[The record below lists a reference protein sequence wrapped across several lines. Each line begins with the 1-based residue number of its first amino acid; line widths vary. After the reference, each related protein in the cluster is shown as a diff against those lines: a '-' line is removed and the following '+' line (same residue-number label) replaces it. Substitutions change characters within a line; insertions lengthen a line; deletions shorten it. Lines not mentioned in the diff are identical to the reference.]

1 VIMRRVAA
9 VLAASLLTLVVST
22 GVAAAHAKLES
33 MTPSDGSTVADPPKS
48 VVLRFNEPVGS
59 TGAEVVVK
67 SPGGTDV
74 STGTPQVVDGNVTQ
88 PLGAITEAGRYQ
100 VDARIVSVDGHPVMV
115 TASFAVTHPGH
126 ATGQP
131 AATSSTPKDNGSS
144 SGVVIVAMV
153 VVMLVVV
160 ALAIVIVRRR
170 PAPPES
176 Q

>member
-1 VIMRRVAA
+1 MRRVAA
-9 VLAASLLTLVVST
+9 LLAASLLTLVVST

-33 MTPSDGSTVADPPKS
+33 MTPSDGSTVADPPTS
-48 VVLRFNEPVGS
+48 VVMRFNEPVGS
-59 TGAEVVVK
+59 TGAEVVVT
-67 SPGGTDV
+67 SPGGTNV
-74 STGTPQVVDGNVTQ
+74 STGSPQVVDANVTQ

-100 VDARIVSVDGHPVMV
+100 VDARIVSADGHPVTV
-115 TASFAVTHPGH
+115 TASFSVTHAGH

-131 AATSSTPKDNGSS
+131 AATASRPKDNGSS

-153 VVMLVVV
+153 LVMLVVV

>member
-1 VIMRRVAA
+1 MRRVAA
-9 VLAASLLTLVVST
+9 LLAASLLTLVVST

-33 MTPSDGSTVADPPKS
+33 MTPTDGSTVADPPKS

-59 TGAEVVVK
+59 TGAEVVVT
-67 SPGGTDV
+67 SPGGTNV
-74 STGTPQVVDGNVTQ
+74 STGSPQVLDANVTQ

-100 VDARIVSVDGHPVMV
+100 VDARIVSADGHPVTV
-115 TASFAVTHPGH
+115 TASFSVTHPGQ
-126 ATGQP
+126 ATDQP
-131 AATSSTPKDNGSS
+131 AATASTANDNRSS

-153 VVMLVVV
+153 LVMLVVV

-170 PAPPES
+170 PAPPAS

>member
-1 VIMRRVAA
+1 L
-9 VLAASLLTLVVST
+9 LAASLLTLVVST

-74 STGTPQVVDGNVTQ
+74 STGSPQVVDGDVTQ

-100 VDARIVSVDGHPVMV
+100 VEARIVSADGHPVTV
-115 TASFAVTHPGH
+115 TASFSVTRPGQ
-126 ATGQP
+126 AAGQP
-131 AATSSTPKDNGSS
+131 AATASTPKDSGSS
-144 SGVVIVAMV
+144 SGVVIVGMV
-153 VVMLVVV
+153 LVMLVVV

-170 PAPPES
+170 PAPPGS

>member
-1 VIMRRVAA
+1 MRRVAA

-59 TGAEVVVK
+59 TGAEVVVT
-67 SPGGTDV
+67 SPGGTNV
-74 STGTPQVVDGNVTQ
+74 STGSPQVVDANVTQ

-100 VDARIVSVDGHPVMV
+100 VDARIVSADGHPVTV
-115 TASFAVTHPGH
+115 TASFSVTHPGH

-131 AATSSTPKDNGSS
+131 AATASTPKDNSSS

-153 VVMLVVV
+153 LVMLVVV

-170 PAPPES
+170 SVPPES